1 MQAVDK
7 LAFDSLLYSEK
18 FTVYDGFE
26 PSGTMHIGQGL
37 LKIINVYNMLD
48 YPNCEYIILLAD
60 IFADLNMKCEGIT
73 SIIKE
78 NGEKMIAIWKKFG
91 LDNDRVKYL
100 WSSKEIE
107 KDPLKYFGI
116 VFDISKKF
124 NISRINRCT
133 TIMGRSE
140 TETLKVSQIFYP
152 VMQCADIFYLGV
164 DVCQMGM
171 DQRKLNMLAKEYA
184 EKMHFP
190 KPIVWCQPMLPSL
203 SGKGKMSKSDP
214 KSSIFMTD
222 TPEEVE
228 KKIKKAFCE
237 EGNIENNP
245 ILEYFKYILYPFLEQ
260 VQKREH
266 LKKMY
271 DYPSLESLYV
281 SIGKEVRIY
290 PINSDYIDILYDRF
304 SKGDLTPQDLKM
316 SASHI
321 ISTIL
326 SPLHS

>member
-1 MQAVDK
+1 MDTLEFK
-7 LAFDSLLYSEK
+7 SLLYSEK

-26 PSGTMHIGQGL
+26 PSGNMHIGQGL

-60 IFADLNMKCEGIT
+60 IFADLNMKCDGIT

-107 KDPLKYFGI
+107 KDPIKYFGI
-116 VFDISKKF
+116 VLDISKKF

-133 TIMGRSE
+133 TIMGRSDAD
-140 TETLKVSQIFYP
+140 TLKVSQIFYP
-152 VMQCADIFYLGV
+152 VMQCADIFYLKV

-184 EKMHFP
+184 EKMHLP
-190 KPIVWCQPMLPSL
+190 KPIVLCQPMVPSL

-214 KSSIFMTD
+214 NSSIFMTD

-237 EGNIENNP
+237 EGNIDNNP
-245 ILEYFKYILYPFLEQ
+245 ILEYFKHILYPFLEQ
-260 VQKREH
+260 VQKRDH

-271 DYPSLESLYV
+271 DYPSLESLYI
-281 SIGKEVRIY
+281 SIGKNVRIY
-290 PINSDYIDILYDRF
+290 PINSDYIDILYDKF
-304 SKGDLTPQDLKM
+304 SQSILTPQDLKT

-326 SPLHS
+326 SPLCL